1 MRDCTQFGRSLIK
14 IRNNKGPKTAL
25 NVTPSR
31 TPILQDYILKG
42 HKLRSEASSK
52 YLGVELQSDM
62 SWRSHIDK
70 TVKKA
75 TSTLGFL
82 RRNLTVSNQDTKAAA
97 YKTLVRPT
105 IEYCSSVW
113 SPHTKDAINKI
124 EIVQRRAARYVTN
137 RYRNTSSVTSM
148 LGDLEWDTLETR
160 RKKIRLTMMYNH
172 TDEQYSI
179 VGRTKVLYA
188 AVFVSWLLTF
198 RFLLKNPRV
207 LFAFLTVLSI

>member
-1 MRDCTQFGRSLIK
+1 
-14 IRNNKGPKTAL
+14 
-25 NVTPSR
+25 
-31 TPILQDYILKG
+31 
-42 HKLRSEASSK
+42 
-52 YLGVELQSDM
+52 M

-75 TSTLGFL
+75 NSTLGFL
-82 RRNLTVSNQDTKAAA
+82 RRNLKVSNQDTKTAA

-124 EIVQRRAARYVTN
+124 EMVQRRAARYVTN

-160 RKKIRLTMMYNH
+160 RKKIRLTMMYKIINNLIDIRAEEYLTKSTRQTRSSH
-172 TDEQYSI
+172 SLKYQQFSASTDYYKHSFFQ
-179 VGRTKVLYA
+179 RPPVLGIPCQHQ
-188 AVFVSWLLTF
+188 LL
-198 RFLLKNPRV
+198 RLPVWYLSNRSCPLPLSKIRV
-207 LFAFLTVLSI
+207 VKL